1 MNADLHHKRKDEAV
15 RSKLILAVAT
25 LVALGGVPA
34 VAQDMEWDSLPEP
47 RHLSRVL
54 DVNVFLGQGGPVA
67 TGARY
72 VQVGAFR
79 RQENAEGQIER
90 IRAVGLEAR
99 LGRQGSWYLVLM
111 PETERNTA
119 EVLAGWARRSGYPD
133 AFIRVIR

>member
-1 MNADLHHKRKDEAV
+1 MK
-15 RSKLILAVAT
+15 SKFMLAVAT
-25 LVALGGVPA
+25 VAVFGA
-34 VAQDMEWDSLPEP
+34 TAAMAQNMEWDTLPEP

-54 DVNVFLGQGGPVA
+54 DVNVFLGQTGA
-67 TGARY
+67 ERAGARY
-72 VQVGAFR
+72 VQAGAFR
-79 RQENAEGQIER
+79 RQDNAEGQIER
-90 IRAVGLEAR
+90 IKAVGLDAR